1 MIQMHTLQKP
11 RPPPD
16 KTCANLT
23 SPPATRV
30 TRATAENAAWREAA
44 GHRVARLFA
53 SGRNGSTPGMK
64 TLLRLI
70 NLSLLFLFPI
80 AWFAPLMRA
89 GLLPIFGLSE
99 ISIVSGLQSLWASD
113 VALALLVTFLAIF
126 APYLKVI
133 GIALIQ
139 YGYLR
144 RKILPVLEILG
155 KLAMGDVFLIALYI
169 VIAKGAGHVTVYTGW
184 GLYLFTGCI
193 LASLAISHLTRRRS

>member
-1 MIQMHTLQKP
+1 MTLFP
-11 RPPPD
+11 
-16 KTCANLT
+16 
-23 SPPATRV
+23 
-30 TRATAENAAWREAA
+30 REASLRGA
-44 GHRVARLFA
+44 VVQA
-53 SGRNGSTPGMK
+53 STVPMK
-64 TLLRLI
+64 SVLRLA
-70 NLSLLFLFPI
+70 NLSLLLLFPI

-99 ISIVSGLQSLWASD
+99 ISIVSGLQSLWGTD

-139 YGYLR
+139 FGLLR
-144 RKILPVLEILG
+144 RKALPTLEFLG

-193 LASLAISHLTRRRS
+193 LASLTISHLTRKRS